1 MPTVSLT
8 ASLLLSSLQSWEG
21 WFLLENPDQPCGII
35 FPYQSSQICVPPP
48 SFIFLHQTH
57 GSKLLIFYLTLQD
70 PKLLWLSPP
79 PWPLI
84 HGPLYSRAPQNLKL
98 HCELP
103 EQPQGFWGSVWFC
116 LLLPFH
122 FPWHHSTFTNQIHFY
137 SLLFLMRNTFL
148 YNLLLGFKSIFPLK
162 HLRKSPLV
170 LILSMCHDM
179 VCPCPCPN
187 LILNRSSCNPLVLW
201 EEPGGR

>member
-48 SFIFLHQTH
+48 SFIFLHQIH

-70 PKLLWLSPP
+70 PKLLCLSPP
-79 PWPLI
+79 PWSLI
-84 HGPLYSRAPQNLKL
+84 HGPLYSRAPQNLKP

-116 LLLPFH
+116 LLL
-122 FPWHHSTFTNQIHFY
+122 
-137 SLLFLMRNTFL
+137 LLFSLASFHIHQSNSFLLSPIPHEKYFFYITFYL
-148 YNLLLGFKSIFPLK
+148 GSNPFFLWSAWGNLLLS
-162 HLRKSPLV
+162 
-170 LILSMCHDM
+170 
-179 VCPCPCPN
+179 
-187 LILNRSSCNPLVLW
+187 
-201 EEPGGR
+201 